1 MKFSI
6 ITASYNPGDKLV
18 KTMNS
23 ILDQTFTDYQVIIKD
38 GVSKDGSLGLLE
50 EDSRLGEALATE
62 KILVICQK
70 DKSVYDAMNQA
81 AEYVQGD
88 YILYLN
94 CGDVFFDKE
103 VLERV
108 TKYIDNAENSKTF
121 LGKGAIFYGN
131 TFCSRTGVMVHS
143 APKITGFTCYRNIP
157 CHQSCFYSK
166 NLIQEKKYDDSL
178 KIRADYDHFLW
189 AFYEKEAEF
198 YYMDTVI
205 SDYEGGGISESKE
218 NQSLDKREH
227 ELIIKRYMKKSEIA
241 KYKTIMFLTLAPLRR
256 WIAESTAL
264 SGIYHRLKEMIY
276 RNK

>member
-6 ITASYNPGDKLV
+6 ITASYNPGDKLA

-38 GVSKDGSLGLLE
+38 GVSKDGSLELLE
-50 EDSRLGEALATE
+50 DDSRLGEALATE

-70 DKSVYDAMNQA
+70 DRNVYDAMNQA

-88 YILYLN
+88 YVLYLN
-94 CGDVFFDKE
+94 CGDVFFDKQ

-108 TKYIDNAENSKTF
+108 AKYIDSVEKSKTF
-121 LGKGAIFYGN
+121 LESGAVFYGN

-143 APKITGFTCYRNIP
+143 APEITGFTCYRNIP

-166 NLIQEKKYDDSL
+166 NLIKEKRYDDSF

-189 AFYEKEAEF
+189 AFYKKKAKF
-198 YYMDTVI
+198 YHMDIVV

-218 NQSLDKREH
+218 NMTLDKSEH
-227 ELIIKRYMKKSEIA
+227 ELVIKRYMKKSEIA

-264 SGIYHRLKEMIY
+264 SGIYHRLKEMVY

>member
-18 KTMNS
+18 KTINS
-23 ILDQTFTDYQVIIKD
+23 ILDQTFIDYQVIIKD
-38 GVSKDGSLGLLE
+38 GVSTDGSLEALE
-50 EDSRLGEALATE
+50 DDFRLGEALATE

-70 DKSVYDAMNQA
+70 DKNVYEAMNQA

-88 YILYLN
+88 YVLYLN
-94 CGDVFFDKE
+94 CGDVFFDE
-103 VLERV
+103 QVLERV
-108 TKYIDNAENSKTF
+108 AKYIDNAENSKT
-121 LGKGAIFYGN
+121 LLQKGVVFYGN
-131 TFCSRTGVMVHS
+131 TFCSRTGVMVHA
-143 APKITGFTCYRNIP
+143 APEITGFTCYRNIP

-166 NLIQEKKYDDSL
+166 NLIYEKKYDDSL

-189 AFYEKEAEF
+189 AFYEKSAKF
-198 YYMDTVI
+198 YHMDIVV

-218 NQSLDKREH
+218 NLTLDKTEH
-227 ELIIKRYMKKSEIA
+227 ELVIKRYMKKSEIA

-264 SGIYHRLKEMIY
+264 SGIYHRVKELVY

>member
-6 ITASYNPGDKLV
+6 ITASYNPGDKLA

-38 GVSKDGSLGLLE
+38 GVSKDGSLELLE
-50 EDSRLGEALATE
+50 DDSRLGEALATE

-70 DKSVYDAMNQA
+70 DRNVYDAMNQA

-88 YILYLN
+88 YVLYLN
-94 CGDVFFDKE
+94 CGDVFFDKQ

-108 TKYIDNAENSKTF
+108 AKYIDSVEKSKTF
-121 LGKGAIFYGN
+121 LESGAVFYGN

-143 APKITGFTCYRNIP
+143 APEITGFTCYRNIP

-166 NLIQEKKYDDSL
+166 NLIKEKRYDDGF

-189 AFYEKEAEF
+189 AFYEKKAKF
-198 YYMDTVI
+198 YYMDIVV

-218 NQSLDKREH
+218 NLVLDKREH
-227 ELIIKRYMKKSEIA
+227 ELVIKRYMKKSEIA
-241 KYKTIMFLTLAPLRR
+241 KYKTIMFLTLAPFRR

-264 SGIYHRLKEMIY
+264 SGIYHRLKEMVY